1 MQTGNSTNNTE
12 MAMRTLLGT
21 KAIGMHYVQKDNK
34 SEDLDPEK
42 GSVHWVSN
50 EDTTS
55 IDAKVH
61 FDPLPNQMGV
71 LKDMSLS
78 LKYPEGE
85 DTINYS
91 RIPDSNTEMVQMK
104 SVGENKEVSVIV
116 DESKGIYSY
125 NERPLLA
132 E

>member
-1 MQTGNSTNNTE
+1 MQTGNSTNNPE

-21 KAIGMHYVQKDNK
+21 KAIGMHYVQKDNT
-34 SEDLDPEK
+34 SEDQDPKE
-42 GSVHWVSN
+42 GSVHWTSN

-55 IDAKVH
+55 IDAKVN
-61 FDPLPNQMGV
+61 FDPLPDQIGI

-78 LKYPEGE
+78 IKQPGDEM
-85 DTINYS
+85 TITYG
-91 RIPDSNTEMVQMK
+91 RIPDSETEMVSTK
-104 SVGENKEVSVIV
+104 STAENKEVSVIV

-125 NERPLLA
+125 NERPLIA